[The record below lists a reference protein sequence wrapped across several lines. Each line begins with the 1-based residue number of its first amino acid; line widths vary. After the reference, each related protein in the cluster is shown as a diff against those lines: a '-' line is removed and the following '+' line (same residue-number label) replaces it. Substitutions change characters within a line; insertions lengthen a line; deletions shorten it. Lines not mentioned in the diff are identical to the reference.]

1 MRKNKSVYLT
11 KWEKQIITAMIE
23 THLENVNRIPYS
35 EFTKGEFQRMI
46 NKLEV
51 KEETITGVITKPI
64 VESVEMIVSDEDMD
78 IIKKHLLNK

>member
-1 MRKNKSVYLT
+1 MKKNKSVYLT

-23 THLENVNRIPYS
+23 THLENVKTNPY
-35 EFTKGEFQRMI
+35 FKFIKGEFQRMI

-51 KEETITGVITKPI
+51 KEETIQGVITKPI
-64 VESVEMIVSDEDMD
+64 DESVEMIVSEEDMD